1 MKTGYTLIELL
12 VTITI
17 TISFALLIL
26 AGVFLV
32 RGCNAVTDKGL
43 KHAVQ
48 EVWEGK
54 K

>member
-17 TISFALLIL
+17 VIAFAMIGF
-26 AGVFLV
+26 AGLFLV

-43 KHAVQ
+43 KHAV
-48 EVWEGK
+48 EDVWEGK